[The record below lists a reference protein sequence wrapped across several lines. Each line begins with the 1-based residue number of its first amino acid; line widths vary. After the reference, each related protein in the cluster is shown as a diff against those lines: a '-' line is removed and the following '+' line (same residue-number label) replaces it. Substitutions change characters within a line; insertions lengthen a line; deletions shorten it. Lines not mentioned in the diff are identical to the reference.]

1 MDVAGALAAVPKRH
15 ADGGGVG
22 GVGDGQGHDGHV
34 LTGLMDH
41 LRQLAS
47 DSSDWNV
54 SFRIPRV
61 AFDKATLPLVFEAQ
75 RIRYDYNTDSEILTI
90 MLESGAHA
98 RTGIL
103 LQKLLESG
111 LSKVADQLEADQL
124 EADQLEASAAE
135 TAAAAAGHCRSHEL
149 GGDMN
154 GLVTTAKDQISEH
167 GHEDNKEKRQQ
178 HDRNELRAFL
188 ADVRLMGPGAVKL
201 ASGSFKSPDGSFTQH
216 PAKCPTVICLV
227 ALSQSWDAVLEEAE
241 AYLLGLYPALRKVL
255 VLKMH
260 HVSPNQVLVGGD
272 VRVAAMAP
280 MLSEKS
286 ASSNQR
292 ALEATTVVDKFVQKD
307 GRMCCSD
314 IDGNDGQTD
323 ISFALEDFANMDSH
337 ASIARLKQTVRLPIS
352 HLQEL
357 VRDIEK
363 SFGDAPPAE
372 TTPLDPVSDP
382 AILIK
387 HKYRRPTR

>member
-1 MDVAGALAAVPKRH
+1 
-15 ADGGGVG
+15 
-22 GVGDGQGHDGHV
+22 
-34 LTGLMDH
+34 
-41 LRQLAS
+41 
-47 DSSDWNV
+47 
-54 SFRIPRV
+54 
-61 AFDKATLPLVFEAQ
+61 
-75 RIRYDYNTDSEILTI
+75 

-98 RTGIL
+98 RAGIL

-124 EADQLEASAAE
+124 EASATE
-135 TAAAAAGHCRSHEL
+135 AAAAGHCRSHEL
-149 GGDMN
+149 DGDMN
-154 GLVTTAKDQISEH
+154 GLVTAVKDQKSEH
-167 GHEDNKEKRQQ
+167 GYEDNKEKRQQ
-178 HDRNELRAFL
+178 HDRSELRAFL
-188 ADVRLMGPGAVKL
+188 ADVKLMGPGVVKL

-241 AYLLGLYPALRKVL
+241 TYLLGLYPALRKVL

-260 HVSPNQVLVGGD
+260 HVLPNQVLVGGD

-280 MLSEKS
+280 VLSEKS

-292 ALEATTVVDKFVQKD
+292 VLEVTTVVDKVCPLRPSARLFPILSSLSDPLFITLSLFGSSVFALLTDTPQFVRKD

-314 IDGNDGQTD
+314 IDGNDGQAD

-337 ASIARLKQTVRLPIS
+337 ASIARLKQTIRLPIS

-387 HKYRRPTR
+387 HNYRHPTR